1 MTEVQGGAT
10 HHVTGFS
17 NVEEDYS
24 NQAAGVEVMPW
35 RPRTRCANAAPT
47 TSTRACSSRSPSATA
62 GWSPGQQ
69 QYSARAVTRIVI
81 DMLGV

>member
-17 NVEEDYS
+17 NVEEDYG

-35 RPRTRCANAAPT
+35 RAEDALRERGANYIH
-47 TSTRACSSRSPSATA
+47 A
-62 GWSPGQQ
+62 GLFKPFAIRDGRLVTGQQ